1 MMFIELVW
9 LDLMRNIDQSSNR
22 WLFKYSC
29 RALHR
34 TKYPEIHFC
43 GLEISSIST
52 EMFPAPSSYWF
63 FSFVLSSLLAVW
75 AYAQG

>member
-1 MMFIELVW
+1 
-9 LDLMRNIDQSSNR
+9 MRNIDRSSNG

-29 RALHR
+29 RVLYQ

-52 EMFPAPSSYWF
+52 EMFPAPSNDWF
-63 FSFVLSSLLAVW
+63 LFFVLSAVLAAG